1 MTPCADMVAR
11 DSGYRLRLQA
21 TRVVSLAIGIQRT
34 RHQHPP
40 GLRVSEP
47 EYPAVLDVAIPILGE
62 EWGGRCLE
70 AQASSASDNVERE
83 RASAARGNMGIDIGV
98 TADRAAI
105 DPDDDVTGGGC
116 PPELPRCWEQ
126 PPLREPRR
134 PSNAALHETEHIG
147 SHAYGRRRPAP
158 RRSSIPISRC
168 RQNMIR
174 FMAAFLKG
182 SRLIRCFCRVRKW
195 KRSEQPIKSA
205 RLS

>member
-1 MTPCADMVAR
+1 MTPCADVVAR

-62 EWGGRCLE
+62 EGGGRCLE

-83 RASAARGNMGIDIGV
+83 RASAARGNMEIDIGV
-98 TADRAAI
+98 AADRAAI
-105 DPDDDVTGGGC
+105 DPDDDVTGADA
-116 PPELPRCWEQ
+116 
-126 PPLREPRR
+126 R
-134 PSNAALHETEHIG
+134 PSCPGVGNNLLYVSPAA
-147 SHAYGRRRPAP
+147 RPMLLCMRLNISARMPMGGDGQAP

-168 RQNMIR
+168 RQ
-174 FMAAFLKG
+174 A
-182 SRLIRCFCRVRKW
+182 
-195 KRSEQPIKSA
+195 
-205 RLS
+205 